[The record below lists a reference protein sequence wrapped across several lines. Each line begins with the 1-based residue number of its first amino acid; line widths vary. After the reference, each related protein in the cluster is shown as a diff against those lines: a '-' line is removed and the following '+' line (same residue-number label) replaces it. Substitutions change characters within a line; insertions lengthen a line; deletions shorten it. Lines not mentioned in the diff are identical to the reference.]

1 MKTILQHE
9 LTHWLRQIYIYLF
22 AGLLF
27 GMALATMWGM
37 ASEATGDPNAELLNS
52 SYRLHLMSG
61 YFGMLVMFLLPATF
75 GAAIYRDYKS
85 EMHAL
90 LYAYP
95 ITKLAYL
102 GAKFLA
108 AYLVT
113 VGIVLAIGG
122 GFAVGAMMPGGQAG
136 VVQPFVLTNYL
147 QLYGVYLLPNLL
159 LFGTLVFAIVI
170 RTRNIYVGFLS
181 IILVVVLQGVMKGL
195 LTGEDLSYW
204 AALLDPTG
212 DTAVKY
218 TVRFWTRADRNQLT
232 LPLNGI
238 ILANRLLWLTVS
250 IMMLT
255 FTYRSFHF
263 QAFTSNRKGKAQER
277 VPVTWVIT
285 SVADFRSRVT
295 LSFSL
300 RQRLRTVGQ
309 IGWADFRSIVLSWP
323 FVAIL
328 AAGFMMVYFQQHE
341 MNPRYGFEILPT
353 TGRMLQVPMFIF
365 SMVVNLLTF
374 LYVGVL
380 LFRGQTTRM
389 GPLIDIVP
397 QPNWVLLGS
406 RLLAVVLM
414 QILLLSLVI
423 LAGVLAQTLQG
434 YYHFELGHYL
444 FDSLGLQLIHFVIWA
459 GAAMLVYTLVK
470 NMYVGFLLLLLL
482 PTAVSGL
489 SDIGA
494 YLDWPFL
501 QASILQFNQVPGIG
515 LGFDYSDLNGYGH
528 LLPAYLVFKTYW
540 LLLAVLFFLLSLLV
554 WQRGEVFSLKERW
567 ATAKKRFSGRLR
579 TQISSVSVLFLLLGA
594 YLYAAENFW
603 APTHYDR
610 TKRTAI
616 ALRNEQQYLSFQT
629 YPQPRLAK
637 AKITMDIYPDQR
649 NFVASGQLFF
659 VNKLER
665 PLDTILVATSFRE
678 QTKYELLRPS
688 QLVNKDTLV
697 HFDVWVLNQPLHR
710 GDTLKMSFTVRNY
723 PNSLWSENSAV
734 LRNGTYLDAG
744 ILPKLGFQNILLQDK
759 EERAANGLSPR
770 DNEQYLPTDTTLLGH
785 AFAQNNVDR
794 IEYETTVSTTADQE
808 AFSMGKLVRSWA
820 AEGRSYAHYRSDGLI
835 TNNISWLSGTYR
847 QRQAQIGNLTLNVYH
862 HPTHNH
868 NYQQMIGGVQAS
880 MAYCSKWFGALG
892 YDTLRLI
899 EFPLTEGTHAT
910 LNGNLIPYSE
920 ALFMAKAKAE
930 DPEAF
935 NLPFYT
941 SAHEVAHYWWG
952 HRVDPANVQGGKLV
966 TEALAEYVAM
976 QVLEQKFGSVNSFA
990 FRKKMHGIYLRERA
1004 ESGEE
1009 QPLVLA
1015 GLQQEYLNYRKGGLA
1030 FYALSEYWGEE
1041 NMNTVLAHFERA
1053 RRYAPPPYPTSVE
1066 LMDSLRAAVPDS
1078 LAYLIEDYFET
1089 ITLYDNQ
1096 IVAAEITGN
1105 GDSGYVATLS
1115 YNITKHRADAAGKKT
1130 FVTKDG
1136 HGLKYGG
1143 MASLPLEDYVRIAFY
1158 RNTSEGEKLLAL
1170 PTARVNTIHNTLALE
1185 LTERPD
1191 RIVIDPQW
1199 LLFEE
1204 NREDNAWKADPHH
1217 P

>member
-9 LTHWLRQIYIYLF
+9 LTHWLRQLHIYLF

-27 GMALATMWGM
+27 VVALATIWGM
-37 ASEATGDPNAELLNS
+37 ASEATGGADAELLNS
-52 SYRLHLMSG
+52 SYRLNMMSG

-75 GAAIYRDYKS
+75 GASIYRDYKS
-85 EMHAL
+85 EMHTL

-95 ITKLAYL
+95 ITKPAYL

-113 VGIVLAIGG
+113 TGVVLAIGA
-122 GFAVGAMMPGGQAG
+122 GFALGAMMPGGQPEVIQA
-136 VVQPFVLTNYL
+136 FVLQDYL

-159 LFGTLVFAIVI
+159 LFGSLVFAIVI

-181 IILVVVLQGVMKGL
+181 IILVIVCQGLMKGL
-195 LTGEDLSYW
+195 LTGEELSYW

-218 TVRFWTRADRNQLT
+218 TVRFWTRANRNELA

-238 ILANRLLWLTVS
+238 ILANRLLWLIVS
-250 IMMLT
+250 IMMLI

-263 QAFTSNRKGKAQER
+263 QAFASNRKGKAQER
-277 VPVTWVIT
+277 MPGTSVIT
-285 SVADFRSRVT
+285 SIADFRSRVT
-295 LSFSL
+295 LRFSFS
-300 RQRLRTVGQ
+300 QRLRTVGQ
-309 IGWADFRSIVLSWP
+309 IGWADFRYIVLSWP

-341 MNPRYGFEILPT
+341 MNPMYGFEILPT
-353 TGRMLQVPMFIF
+353 TGRMLRVPMFIF
-365 SMVVNLLTF
+365 SMIVNLLTF
-374 LYVGVL
+374 LYIGVL
-380 LFRGQTTRM
+380 QFRGQTTRM
-389 GPLIDIVP
+389 GALIDIVP

-423 LAGVLAQTLQG
+423 VAGVLAQTLQG

-444 FDSLGLQLIHFVIWA
+444 FELLGLQLIHFVIWA

-470 NMYVGFLLLLLL
+470 NMYVGFVLLLLL
-482 PTAVSGL
+482 PTAISGL

-515 LGFDYSDLNGYGH
+515 LGFDYSDLNGYGQV
-528 LLPAYLVFKTYW
+528 LPAYFAFKTYW
-540 LLLAVLFFLLSLLV
+540 LLLAIVFLLLSLLV
-554 WQRGEVFSLKERW
+554 WQRGEVFSGKERW
-567 ATAKKRFSGRLR
+567 TTAKKRFSGRLR
-579 TQISSVSVLFLLLGA
+579 TQILGVSTLFLLLGG
-594 YLYAAENFW
+594 YLYAATNFW

-610 TKRTAI
+610 AKRTAI
-616 ALRNEQQYLSFQT
+616 ALCNEQQYLSYKN
-629 YPQPRLAK
+629 YPQPRLVR
-637 AKITMDIYPDQR
+637 AKIAMDIYPDQR
-649 NFVASGQLFF
+649 NFIASGQLFF
-659 VNKLER
+659 VNKLEQ

-678 QTKYELLRPS
+678 QTEYELLLPS
-688 QLVNKDTLV
+688 QLMSKDTLV
-697 HFDVWVLNQPLHR
+697 HFDIWILNEPLHR

-723 PNSLWSENSAV
+723 PHSLLSENSAV

-744 ILPKLGFQNILLQDK
+744 VLPKLGFQNILLQDK
-759 EERAANGLSPR
+759 EERTANGLPPR
-770 DNEQYLPTDTTLLGH
+770 DNEQYLPTDSTWLGH
-785 AFAQNNVDR
+785 AFAQNNMDR
-794 IEYETTVSTTADQE
+794 IEYETIVSTTADQK
-808 AFSMGKLVRSWA
+808 AFSMGKLVRSWTVA
-820 AEGRSYAHYRSDGLI
+820 GRSYAHYRSDGLI
-835 TNNISWLSGTYR
+835 TNNISWLSGTYS

-862 HPTHNH
+862 HPTHHH
-868 NYQQMIGGVQAS
+868 NYEQMISGVQAS
-880 MAYCSKWFGALG
+880 IEYCSKWFGALE

-966 TEALAEYVAM
+966 TEALAEYLAM
-976 QVLEQKFGSVNSFA
+976 QVLEDRFGPANLFA
-990 FRKKMHGIYLRERA
+990 FRKKMHNIYLRERTR
-1004 ESGEE
+1004 SGDE
-1009 QPLVLA
+1009 QPLILA
-1015 GLQQEYLNYRKGGLA
+1015 GLEQEYLNYRKGGLA

-1041 NMNTVLAHFERA
+1041 YLNTVLAHFERA

-1066 LMDSLRAAVPDS
+1066 LMDSLRAAIPDS
-1078 LAYLIEDYFET
+1078 LAYLIQDYFET
-1089 ITLYDNQ
+1089 ITLYDNR
-1096 IVAAEITGN
+1096 IT
-1105 GDSGYVATLS
+1105 ATD
-1115 YNITKHRADAAGKKT
+1115 ITKNGESDYTATVNYDITKYRTDATGKKT
-1130 FVTKDG
+1130 FLREDG
-1136 HGLKYGG
+1136 QGRKHGELS
-1143 MASLPLEDYVRIAFY
+1143 SLPLQDYVRIAFY
-1158 RNTSEGEKLLAL
+1158 RNTREGEELLTVQTVKA
-1170 PTARVNTIHNTLALE
+1170 TTIHNE
-1185 LTERPD
+1185 LTIQLDDRPD

-1204 NREDNAWKADPHH
+1204 NRDDNVWTTSPH
-1217 P
+1217 